1 MNLLSKVRTGKE
13 AAATSVPRG
22 GTPPATAG
30 AHSRVSN
37 GLKDFLWLLSDVE
50 RGHLLD
56 LGPVSQATVNFFT
69 GKSFKVYT
77 EDVLRCWKA
86 HLNEEEE
93 RLRRAPAGT
102 AAALDPASLAQAFLD
117 TNLSYA
123 EETFHAVLAWDVFDY
138 FEGELLP
145 RVVSRLYS
153 LLRPGGVL
161 LGVFHSK
168 MPEQFHRYCVLDG
181 QTLDLAPAAAPV
193 KPQRALQNRELLN
206 LFGAFRSS
214 KTFVGRDQLR
224 EGLFTK

>member
-1 MNLLSKVRTGKE
+1 MNLLSKPRTGRQ
-13 AAATSVPRG
+13 AAATFPQS
-22 GTPPATAG
+22 GTSPAKAG

-37 GLKDFLWLLSDVE
+37 GLKDFLWLLSDVQ

-56 LGPVSQATVNFFT
+56 LGPVSQSTVSFFT
-69 GKSFKVYT
+69 GKTFKVYT

-86 HLNEEEE
+86 HLSAEEE

-117 TNLSYA
+117 ANLSYP
-123 EETFHAVLAWDVFDY
+123 EETFHAILAWDAFDY
-138 FEGELLP
+138 LESQLLP

-161 LGVFHSK
+161 LAVFHSK
-168 MPEQFHRYCVLDG
+168 MPEQFHRYCVVDG
-181 QTLDLAPAAAPV
+181 QTLDFTPVAAPLL
-193 KPQRALQNRELLN
+193 PQRALQNRELLN
-206 LFGAFRSS
+206 LFSAFRSS

>member
-1 MNLLSKVRTGKE
+1 MNSPSKVRTGRE
-13 AAATSVPRG
+13 AGTAAASAAA
-22 GTPPATAG
+22 PATAG
-30 AHSRVSN
+30 TQLRVSN

-56 LGPVSQATVNFFT
+56 LGPVSQTTVSFFT
-69 GKSFKVYT
+69 GKGFKVYA
-77 EDVLRCWKA
+77 EDLLRSWKA
-86 HLNEEEE
+86 HLSAEEE

-102 AAALDPASLAQAFLD
+102 AVVVDAAMRAQAFLD
-117 TNLSYA
+117 ANLSYP

-138 FEGELLP
+138 LEGELLP
-145 RVVSRLYS
+145 RAVARLCS

-161 LGVFHSK
+161 LAMFHSK
-168 MPEQFHRYCVLDG
+168 MPEQFHRYRVIDA
-181 QTLDLAPAAAPV
+181 QTVDLVPSPSPMA
-193 KPQRALQNRELLN
+193 PQRALQNRELLN

>member
-1 MNLLSKVRTGKE
+1 MNLLSKLRTGNE
-13 AAATSVPRG
+13 AAASAAA
-22 GTPPATAG
+22 PAPSATQV
-30 AHSRVSN
+30 RVSN

-56 LGPVSQATVNFFT
+56 LGPVSQPTVSFFT
-69 GKSFKVYT
+69 GRGFKVYT
-77 EDVLRCWKA
+77 EDVLRSWTE
-86 HLNEEEE
+86 HLSAEKE

-117 TNLSYA
+117 ANLIYA
-123 EETFHAVLAWDVFDY
+123 EETFHAILAWDVFDY
-138 FEGELLP
+138 LEGELLP
-145 RVVSRLYS
+145 RAVSRLYS

-161 LGVFHSK
+161 LAVFHSK
-168 MPEQFHRYCVLDG
+168 MPEQFHRYRVTDP
-181 QTLDLAPAAAPV
+181 QTLDLAPATAPV
-193 KPQRALQNRELLN
+193 PPQRALQNRELLN